1 MLVNNVNTGSP
12 YKEGDLYVYQ
22 GKQYSIET
30 RKFKV
35 KSITENDKAIK
46 VDLIC
51 ADGSI
56 IPANFWKNSNNP
68 NMYKINDHY
77 ALVEISEGDIVD
89 FTGFEYIY
97 NGFKQFNPIGG
108 YRLSEDTVWS
118 FTASMDTDKVV
129 SVVATYLASIKEEA
143 LRNAC
148 SAALQ
153 SFMFDLIKKPAAN
166 KHHHNYIGG
175 LLQHT
180 AEVMTFAYN
189 IGYCLQCDLD
199 VIIAASFF
207 HDIMKIEEYT
217 DEGNYTPYGTLIGHV
232 VGSAE
237 CFRKFAEQNNVT
249 REKIDAIT
257 HCILAHHG
265 RKEWGSPVEPQSV
278 EAAIVHEADML
289 SSRVNPIFMLKDAT
303 AKKDYYNKW

>member
-22 GKQYSIET
+22 GKQYNIET

-35 KSITENDKAIK
+35 KSITENDKSIR
-46 VDLIC
+46 VDLL
-51 ADGSI
+51 DDTGFV

-68 NMYKINDHY
+68 NMYKLEDHY

-89 FTGFEYIY
+89 FTGFIYDY

-108 YRLSEDTVWS
+108 YRLSQETVWNFS
-118 FTASMDTDKVV
+118 SAVETDKIVAVV
-129 SVVATYLASIKEEA
+129 SNLIAEIKDDRLKLACKT
-143 LRNAC
+143 
-148 SAALQ
+148 ALQ
-153 SFMFDLIKKPAAN
+153 SFMPAFISKPAAN
-166 KHHHNYIGG
+166 KHHHNYTGG

-180 AEVMTFAYN
+180 AEVMTIAYN
-189 IGYCLQCDLD
+189 CAYALQCNTDI
-199 VIIAASFF
+199 VIASAFF

-237 CFRKFAEQNNVT
+237 CFRQFAVQNQVDINT
-249 REKIDAIT
+249 IDAIT
-257 HCILAHHG
+257 HCILSHHG
-265 RKEWGSPVEPQSV
+265 RKEWGSPVEPQTV
-278 EAAIVHEADML
+278 EAAIVHEADMI
-289 SSRVNPIFMLKDAT
+289 SSRINPMFIQKDSSS
-303 AKKDYYNKW
+303 KKDYYNKW